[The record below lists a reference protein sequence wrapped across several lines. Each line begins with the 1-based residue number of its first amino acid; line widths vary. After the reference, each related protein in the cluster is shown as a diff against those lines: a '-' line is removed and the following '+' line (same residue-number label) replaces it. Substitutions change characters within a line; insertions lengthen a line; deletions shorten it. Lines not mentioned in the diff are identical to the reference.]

1 MRDTGFSRK
10 PCGKKAVICSEKDRA
25 ERFRP
30 AFSKKF
36 FKNFFEKSMAQKEK
50 IIRFSGKKAKKSR
63 PEERKKAKVKSGK
76 RKSLS
81 REREEG
87 KI

>member
-1 MRDTGFSRK
+1 
-10 PCGKKAVICSEKDRA
+10 
-25 ERFRP
+25 
-30 AFSKKF
+30 
-36 FKNFFEKSMAQKEK
+36 MAQKEK
-50 IIRFSGKKAKKSR
+50 IIRFSGKKVKKSR

-81 REREEG
+81 RGRERG